1 MTEVKLV
8 KLRKEFGSL
17 VAVNDLT
24 LTVDDGSLVSLL
36 GPSGCGKTTTLRMIA
51 GLTTPTSGEIYFD
64 DKLVNDLR
72 PQERNVGLV
81 FQDYAVFP
89 HMSAF
94 DNIAFGLKIRG
105 VPKEEI
111 RRKVLEVAELLNI
124 KDILNTMPR
133 RMSQSEL
140 QSVALARTLVTNPSV
155 LLLDEPLSNLD
166 AALRARMRAELK
178 RLQREIGQTV
188 IYVTHDQLE
197 AIAISDKIAVMNLG
211 VLHQYGTPEEIYNH
225 PKTKFVAGF
234 IGTPPM
240 NFIECTFVEEDGGL
254 LDLGIA
260 KINISECQDV
270 IKRECSTGKVILG
283 VRPEDVKI
291 GNEKISENA
300 VEVRVEAYEP
310 LGSEA
315 IVDVDLGGNLVRVT
329 APATFV
335 VKAGDKAY
343 IEFDLHKIHII
354 DKKTEKVII

>member
-1 MTEVKLV
+1 MTEIRLV

-51 GLTTPTSGEIYFD
+51 GLTPPTSGEIYFD
-64 DKLVNDLR
+64 DKLVNELR
-72 PQERNVGLV
+72 PQERNIGLV

-89 HMSAF
+89 NMNAF
-94 DNIAFGLKIRG
+94 DNIAFGLKIKG

-111 RRKVLEVAELLNI
+111 KRKVMEVAELLHI
-124 KDILNTMPR
+124 KEILNIMPR
-133 RMSQSEL
+133 GMSQSEL

-211 VLHQYGTPEEIYNH
+211 ILHQYDTPEEIYNH

-240 NFIECTFVEEDGGL
+240 NFIECTFIEENGGL
-254 LDLGIA
+254 LDLGVA
-260 KINISECQDV
+260 KLNVPEYRDI
-270 IKRECSTGKVILG
+270 IKKECSTAEVILG
-283 VRPEDVKI
+283 VRPEDIKVSH
-291 GNEKISENA
+291 EKTSKDAI
-300 VEVRVEAYEP
+300 EVQVEAYEP

-315 IVDVDLGGNLVRVT
+315 VIDTDLGGTLVRIT
-329 APATFV
+329 APITFTA
-335 VKAGDKAY
+335 KAGDKIY
-343 IEFDLHKIHII
+343 IEFDRRKVHVI
-354 DKKTEKVII
+354 DRKTERVVI

>member
-1 MTEVKLV
+1 MTEIKLI
-8 KLRKEFGSL
+8 KLRKEFNSL

-24 LTVDDGSLVSLL
+24 LTIDDGALISLL

-51 GLTTPTSGEIYFD
+51 GLTSPTSGEIYFD

-81 FQDYAVFP
+81 FQDYAIFP
-89 HMSAF
+89 NMNAF

-105 VPKEEI
+105 LSKEEVKK
-111 RRKVLEVAELLNI
+111 KVLEVAELLNI
-124 KDILNTMPR
+124 KAILNVMPR
-133 RMSQSEL
+133 KMSLSEM

-211 VLHQYGTPEEIYNH
+211 ILHQYDTPEAIYNK

-234 IGTPPM
+234 IGSPPM
-240 NFIECTFVEEDGGL
+240 NFIECTFIEEDGGL
-254 LDLGIA
+254 LDLGVA
-260 KINISECQDV
+260 RINVSEYKDV
-270 IKRECSTGKVILG
+270 IKRECSSAEVTLG
-283 VRPEDVKI
+283 VRPEDI
-291 GNEKISENA
+291 RINHRRMSENS

-315 IVDVDLGGNLVRVT
+315 VIDTELGGVLVRIT
-329 APATFV
+329 APITFT

-343 IEFDLHKIHII
+343 IEFDRRKIHII
-354 DKKTEKVII
+354 DRKTERVVI

>member
-1 MTEVKLV
+1 MTEIKLV
-8 KLRKEFGSL
+8 KLRKEFNSL

-24 LTVDDGSLVSLL
+24 LTIDDGALVSLL

-64 DKLVNDLR
+64 DRLVNDLR
-72 PQERNVGLV
+72 PQERKVGLV
-81 FQDYAVFP
+81 FQDYAIFP
-89 HMSAF
+89 NMNAF

-105 VPKEEI
+105 MPKGEI
-111 RRKVLEVAELLNI
+111 RKRVLEVAELLNI
-124 KDILNTMPR
+124 KEILSSMPR
-133 RMSQSEL
+133 RMSLSEL

-211 VLHQYGTPEEIYNH
+211 ILHQYGTPEDIYNN

-234 IGTPPM
+234 IGSPPM
-240 NFIECTFVEEDGGL
+240 NFVECTFVEEDGGL
-254 LDLGIA
+254 LDLGVGKVDVSIY
-260 KINISECQDV
+260 KDV
-270 IKRECSTGKVILG
+270 IKRECPSAEVTLG
-283 VRPEDVKI
+283 VRPEDI
-291 GNEKISENA
+291 RIHHEKVSKNS

-315 IVDVDLGGNLVRVT
+315 VIDVMLGETLVRVT
-329 APATFV
+329 APITFT

-343 IEFDLHKIHII
+343 IEFDSRKIHII
-354 DKKTEKVII
+354 DRKTDKVII